1 MTEMNK
7 DEPGS
12 GLLSKVARFVLH
24 PTVNWSE
31 LDTQLPGT
39 GTDRDR
45 LALKA
50 AIERKR
56 RNDLVRKREFNML
69 RALLQQRSAARAQE
83 EGAERSSALT
93 SGEPSTNEGQKERT
107 IEKIAQIE
115 AQMAQHWQRKR
126 LDAGAEGSERF
137 HIGGT
142 AVSRH
147 HEGGLTA
154 PGHLQANRPQG
165 LAARATSFA
174 STLPIDM
181 LAPDS
186 EGAASTRSPS
196 TLPHGFAPIEE
207 AAVRFANGDDTA
219 AQQALRAALAKE
231 APAAGGL
238 LVWHALLDYCVAH
251 GQADA
256 FDQLASEY
264 ASLFG
269 VSVPTWPVWRG
280 SASLSQRPA
289 MTWACPMVLDA
300 QAVQA
305 LRDALLATNG
315 IKWLDWR
322 ALVSAEP
329 EAARQL
335 LELTEYWV
343 QQPVEFR
350 FVGAS
355 VLRRRLKAST
365 PSGRRENDPLWWRLR
380 LALLRQMHRQEEF
393 DLAALDYCVSY
404 GVLPPDW
411 EPPKCRFQ
419 HAEGMPAAEA
429 AVEPEAPVLAEP
441 IKPLVTQLGGLDVVE
456 WPAMASETQ
465 LQAPYTLPPEPE
477 PERPVPGVASAA
489 GTPSCRASC
498 VATSPR

>member
-147 HEGGLTA
+147 HEGA
-154 PGHLQANRPQG
+154 
-165 LAARATSFA
+165 
-174 STLPIDM
+174 
-181 LAPDS
+181 
-186 EGAASTRSPS
+186 
-196 TLPHGFAPIEE
+196 
-207 AAVRFANGDDTA
+207 
-219 AQQALRAALAKE
+219 
-231 APAAGGL
+231 
-238 LVWHALLDYCVAH
+238 
-251 GQADA
+251 
-256 FDQLASEY
+256 
-264 ASLFG
+264 
-269 VSVPTWPVWRG
+269 
-280 SASLSQRPA
+280 
-289 MTWACPMVLDA
+289 
-300 QAVQA
+300 
-305 LRDALLATNG
+305 
-315 IKWLDWR
+315 
-322 ALVSAEP
+322 
-329 EAARQL
+329 
-335 LELTEYWV
+335 
-343 QQPVEFR
+343 
-350 FVGAS
+350 
-355 VLRRRLKAST
+355 
-365 PSGRRENDPLWWRLR
+365 
-380 LALLRQMHRQEEF
+380 
-393 DLAALDYCVSY
+393 
-404 GVLPPDW
+404 
-411 EPPKCRFQ
+411 
-419 HAEGMPAAEA
+419 
-429 AVEPEAPVLAEP
+429 
-441 IKPLVTQLGGLDVVE
+441 
-456 WPAMASETQ
+456 
-465 LQAPYTLPPEPE
+465 
-477 PERPVPGVASAA
+477 
-489 GTPSCRASC
+489 
-498 VATSPR
+498 